1 MICVNAALTGTEKAF
16 NVPQGPKQDSQTTSK
31 NPRVLGVSVQYHVYY
46 YPFLSSP
53 LHSRKFNFFQ

>member
-31 NPRVLGVSVQYHVYY
+31 NPRVLGCQCSISCVLLPISK
-46 YPFLSSP
+46 LSFAQQ
-53 LHSRKFNFFQ
+53 KI